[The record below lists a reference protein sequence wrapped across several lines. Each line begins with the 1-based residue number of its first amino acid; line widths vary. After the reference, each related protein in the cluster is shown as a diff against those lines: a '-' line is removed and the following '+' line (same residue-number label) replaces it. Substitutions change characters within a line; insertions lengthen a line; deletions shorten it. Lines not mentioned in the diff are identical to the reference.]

1 MKTDA
6 PVVPLYTIRHGRQFI
21 IQFLP
26 EVPVTVTGDPIT
38 DIETN
43 TQQFTTAV
51 ETMVRRYPDQYF
63 WVHNRW
69 KTKPWCLW
77 PRQKPR

>member
-1 MKTDA
+1 
-6 PVVPLYTIRHGRQFI
+6 VVPLYTIRHGRQFI

-26 EVPVTVTGDPIT
+26 EVPVTVTGDSIT

-51 ETMVRRYPDQYF
+51 ETMVRQCPDQYF

-77 PRQKPR
+77 PGQDSR